1 MSKMKRYPTMKD
13 VAKLSGVSQT
23 TVSFIINKAPKKNI
37 SEKTKQTVRKAIKQL
52 GYRPNVIAQN
62 LRTRQTHVIGL
73 ITDEVSITPFAGKM
87 ILGVLDALRENGKLL
102 MMMNSN
108 GKEELEIE
116 QIEVLLSRQIEGIIY
131 ATMRHKVVHTPELL
145 QEIPCVLLNCQDT
158 GKLFHSLIPDDFMG
172 GFKATEELIKRGY
185 SCVGMIN
192 SAEHVP
198 ATELR
203 EQGFRQALSDNGK
216 TFAVDRIYYGEDGNS
231 KTGYDGVKQ
240 LLAIHPEIDALF
252 CFNDRVAMGAYDA
265 ARQLNRKIPQQLAII
280 GFDDFTLISENV
292 HPPMTTMQLPHYEM
306 GMKAGQQ
313 LVKMIKQP
321 QWRPT
326 PRVLKVPIPL
336 VLRESV

>member
-1 MSKMKRYPTMKD
+1 MSEMKRFPTMKD

-23 TVSFIINKAPKKNI
+23 TVSLIINKVPKANI
-37 SEKTKQTVRKAIKQL
+37 SEKTKQAVRKAIKQL

-62 LRTRQTHVIGL
+62 LRTRQSHVIGL
-73 ITDEVSITPFAGKM
+73 ITDEISVTPFAGTM

-102 MMMNSN
+102 MMMNS
-108 GKEELEIE
+108 GGEEELEIE
-116 QIEVLLSRQIEGIIY
+116 QIEALLSRQIEGIIY
-131 ATMRHKVVHTPELL
+131 ATMRHKVVRAPELL

-172 GFKATEELIKRGY
+172 GFNATEELIKRGY

-203 EQGFRQALSDNGK
+203 EQGCRHALSDYGK
-216 TFAVDRIYYGEDGNS
+216 TFEVDRIYYGEDGNA
-231 KTGYDGVKQ
+231 KTGYDGAKQ

-280 GFDDFTLISENV
+280 GFDDFTLISESV
-292 HPPMTTMQLPHYEM
+292 HPPLTTMQLPHYEM
-306 GMKAGQQ
+306 GMKAGRQ